1 MATKKEYADIKA
13 GVEGLVGDAPAPPT
27 LEEAPEAPAP
37 AVTTTMQE
45 EEQEPAL
52 TSETAY
58 AETALQNPSRQEVES
73 APMDIERVHAI
84 IEAVVTEKW
93 EDLIS
98 KVGDITTWKERTN
111 MNVLS
116 IKQELLRTNERFTNL
131 QNAVLGRVK
140 TYDQGIQD
148 IHTEMKALE
157 RVFERIVEPLVS
169 NIKELNRITQ
179 ELKRIKK

>member
-1 MATKKEYADIKA
+1 MASKKEYADIKA
-13 GVEGLVGDAPAPPT
+13 GVEGLVGDAPAPPM

-37 AVTTTMQE
+37 EMTTTVQE
-45 EEQEPAL
+45 EEPQETSYTETQNVRSSPAQ
-52 TSETAY
+52 E
-58 AETALQNPSRQEVES
+58 AE
-73 APMDIERVHAI
+73 APTLDLERVHAI
-84 IEAVVTEKW
+84 IEAVVSEKW
-93 EDLIS
+93 EEITG
-98 KVGDITTWKERTN
+98 KIGDVAVWKERTN
-111 MNVLS
+111 MNILS
-116 IKQELLRTNERFTNL
+116 LKQELVRANERFTNL

-179 ELKRIKK
+179 ELKRVNVKK